1 MLYVCVGMAET
12 EAKTQKAP
20 KRLPSPLWP
29 GIAADVKLL
38 INLVKKDVPITKKTR
53 LLEVGCGWGIYTF
66 HLDRVCNVHGIDT
79 SLELLDRNPIDNTQV
94 MDVRELR
101 FDDNTFDVVFA
112 HDMLHRVPELDTAIQ
127 EMRRVSKRYVVVAE
141 PNILNLVNLIISVAT
156 PEERSAHRF
165 TLWGLENI
173 VARNDLRVLRTRTYG
188 MAIPFLTPRMMVPLA
203 SKLSFNQP
211 LGLEH
216 LIVAEKV

>member
-1 MLYVCVGMAET
+1 MAET
-12 EAKTQKAP
+12 EEKTQKAP

-38 INLVKKDVPITKKTR
+38 IDLVKKDVPITKETR

-79 SLELLDRNPIDNTQV
+79 SVELLDRNPIDKTQV
-94 MDVRELR
+94 MDVGELR

-112 HDMLHRVPELDTAIQ
+112 HDMLHHVPELDRAMQ
-127 EMRRVSKRYVVVAE
+127 EMKRVSKRYVVVAE
-141 PNILNLVNLIISVAT
+141 PNILNLVNCIISLAT

-165 TLWGLENI
+165 TQWGLEDI
-173 VARNDLRVLRTRTYG
+173 VARNGLRTLSLRTYG
-188 MAIPFLTPRMMVPLA
+188 AFIPFLTPKMLTPLA
-203 SKLSFNQP
+203 RRFSFNQP

>member
-1 MLYVCVGMAET
+1 MPEI
-12 EAKTQKAP
+12 EEKTQKVP

-38 INLVKKDVPITKKTR
+38 IDLVKKDVPITKETR

-66 HLDRVCNVHGIDT
+66 HLDRVCDVHGIDT
-79 SLELLDRNPIDNTQV
+79 SIDMLDRNPIDNTEV

-101 FDDNTFDVVFA
+101 FDDDTFDVVFA
-112 HDMLHRVPELDTAIQ
+112 HDMLHHVPELDTAIR
-127 EMRRVSKRYVVVAE
+127 EMKRVSKRYVVVAE
-141 PNILNLVNLIISVAT
+141 PNILNLANFIISLAI

-165 TLWGLENI
+165 TQWGLEDI
-173 VARNDLRVLRTRTYG
+173 VVRNGLRALSVRTYG
-188 MAIPFLTPRMMVPLA
+188 AFIPFLTPKMMVPLA
-203 SKLSFNQP
+203 KCLSFNQP

-216 LIVAEKV
+216 LVVAEKV